1 MTRKVVSC
9 KLLSAVAL
17 LLVLPIAA
25 CASSNS
31 GGGASSTLTA
41 CHVTAADLVVPGG
54 GKSSAPTL
62 PAGTLPI
69 DGSTALAPLFQ
80 QAAGNVSANSANS
93 KVTINITPNGSG
105 TGLNDVENGAVQIGM
120 SDVFAQEKVTAT
132 TSYSDLVDNQ
142 VAAVPFTLVVS
153 QDISSQVKNL
163 TTKQIRDIYA
173 GNITNWSQ
181 IGGPNEPIT
190 VVVRTK
196 TSGTRATFDKFVVND
211 VKQINDQPAEA
222 QTADSTGEL
231 VTDISN
237 SHGAIGYTGTSFVLN
252 HAQSSQIFPI
262 CIDGFGA
269 TRANI
274 NLGKYTFWN
283 IEHAYTKGTPS
294 SGSLTDAFLKYI
306 KSAAFQNADLASLGF
321 LKVDELS
328 SDARATHPT
337 PDTGP

>member
-120 SDVFAQEKVTAT
+120 SDVFAQEKAHR
-132 TSYSDLVDNQ
+132 DNQ
-142 VAAVPFTLVVS
+142 L
-153 QDISSQVKNL
+153 
-163 TTKQIRDIYA
+163 
-173 GNITNWSQ
+173 
-181 IGGPNEPIT
+181 
-190 VVVRTK
+190 
-196 TSGTRATFDKFVVND
+196 
-211 VKQINDQPAEA
+211 
-222 QTADSTGEL
+222 
-231 VTDISN
+231 
-237 SHGAIGYTGTSFVLN
+237 
-252 HAQSSQIFPI
+252 
-262 CIDGFGA
+262 
-269 TRANI
+269 
-274 NLGKYTFWN
+274 
-283 IEHAYTKGTPS
+283 
-294 SGSLTDAFLKYI
+294 
-306 KSAAFQNADLASLGF
+306 
-321 LKVDELS
+321 
-328 SDARATHPT
+328 
-337 PDTGP
+337 